1 MHLSIFFFSA
11 VFLVSPYWWLSQI
24 ANMTFSQQRD
34 PVTLGIYGSL
44 VIGTLLLS
52 TIVSFLFFHTL
63 LRASQKLHDNMTAAV
78 IKAPV
83 IFFDTNSAGRILN
96 RFSKDIGCMDD
107 SLPPQFLHAVQ
118 LCLFSLGATLLSA
131 ATNYWLVIGI
141 TPLVLLFLYFGRYYL
156 KTSRE
161 LKRLEA
167 IRCSPVYAHVSD
179 TVFGLEVIR
188 SSGME
193 DSFLQQLFR

>member
-1 MHLSIFFFSA
+1 M
-11 VFLVSPYWWLSQI
+11 P
-24 ANMTFSQQRD
+24 FSQQRD
-34 PVTLGIYGSL
+34 AVTLGIYGSL
-44 VIGTLLLS
+44 VIGTLLLT
-52 TIVSFLFFHTL
+52 TIVSFFFFYTL
-63 LRASQKLHDNMTAAV
+63 LRASRNLHDKMTTAV
-78 IKAPV
+78 IKSPV

-107 SLPPQFLHAVQ
+107 QLPPQFLHAVQ

-167 IRCSPVYAHVSD
+167 IKCSPVYAHISD
-179 TVFGLEVIR
+179 TVAGLEVIR

-193 DSFLQQLFR
+193 NSFLQELFRYR

>member
-1 MHLSIFFFSA
+1 MHFSIFFLSS

-24 ANMTFSQQRD
+24 ANMTFSQQRNA
-34 PVTLGIYGSL
+34 VTLGIYGSL

-52 TIVSFLFFHTL
+52 TVVSSFFFYTL
-63 LRASQKLHDNMTAAV
+63 LRASQKLHDKMTTAV

-83 IFFDTNSAGRILN
+83 IFFDTTSAGRILN

-107 SLPPQFLHAVQ
+107 TLPPQFLHAVQ

-161 LKRLEA
+161 LKRVEA
-167 IRCSPVYAHVSD
+167 IKCSPVYAHISD
-179 TVFGLEVIR
+179 TVAGLEVIR

-193 DSFLQQLFR
+193 CSFLQELFR

>member
-1 MHLSIFFFSA
+1 
-11 VFLVSPYWWLSQI
+11 
-24 ANMTFSQQRD
+24 MTFSQQRN

-52 TIVSFLFFHTL
+52 TIVSFLFFYTL

-167 IRCSPVYAHVSD
+167 IKCSPVYAHFSD

-193 DSFLQQLFR
+193 DSFLQQL

>member
-1 MHLSIFFFSA
+1 M
-11 VFLVSPYWWLSQI
+11 P
-24 ANMTFSQQRD
+24 FSQQRD
-34 PVTLGIYGSL
+34 AVTLGIYGSL
-44 VIGTLLLS
+44 VIGTLLLT
-52 TIVSFLFFHTL
+52 TIVSFFFFYTL
-63 LRASQKLHDNMTAAV
+63 LRASQILHDKMTTAV
-78 IKAPV
+78 IKSPV

-107 SLPPQFLHAVQ
+107 QLPPQFLHAVQ

-167 IRCSPVYAHVSD
+167 IKCSPVYAHISD
-179 TVFGLEVIR
+179 TVAGLEVIR

-193 DSFLQQLFR
+193 NSFLQELFRYR